1 MLRYGAENVLE
12 KLNYKLLLLKRIQD
26 RDVRKQY
33 IHENFTQIES
43 NDYLKRLRE
52 TLKNRDKEIR
62 ELEKQIEEIKTS

>member
-1 MLRYGAENVLE
+1 MLRFGAENVLE
-12 KLNYKLLLLKRIQD
+12 KYNYKLLLLKRIQD

-52 TLKNRDKEIR
+52 TVKNRDKEIR
-62 ELEKQIEEIKTS
+62 ELEKQIDEIKTS